1 MSDNMIQLVKVKTEE
16 MFWELLGLESIVY
29 ANARLDRFPMHPQSA
44 VADRFL
50 FGNPD
55 EVFRYAHLLELKNEY
70 IGYANAYHI
79 YSGEPKFSLVLL
91 PGYEQFYIE
100 ALALLE
106 TLTAP
111 ENTHI
116 ALHINTVDAELCK
129 AVEQLGYQRSMNES
143 RWLAALSL
151 ENYLEKNIANSSEFI
166 ERFTKENIPI
176 RAQYSALPT
185 GHLVTEKEYEN
196 LFNSEY
202 YKTAEE
208 YVIYLNGSHEIAGF
222 LTWWIDETAKTASLE
237 AVATLP
243 EFRRQGIMYRAITD
257 GLNKLKLRGFQYAY
271 VSTGSENPARFLYQ
285 KVGFQKLGEVY
296 LFEKEVSHV

>member
-1 MSDNMIQLVKVKTEE
+1 MMQLVQVKTEE

-111 ENTHI
+111 ENNHI
-116 ALHINTVDAELCK
+116 ALHINTVDTELFK
-129 AVEQLGYQRSMNES
+129 AAEQLDYQHSLNES
-143 RWLAALSL
+143 RWQAALSL
-151 ENYLEKNIANSSEFI
+151 ENHLEKDIENLSESL
-166 ERFTKENIPI
+166 ERLTKENIPI
-176 RAQYSALPT
+176 RAEYSALPT
-185 GHLVTEKEYEN
+185 GYAVTEKEYEAFLGN
-196 LFNSEY
+196 EY
-202 YKTAEE
+202 YQNAEE
-208 YVIYLNGSHEIAGF
+208 YVIHLKPNNEIAGV
-222 LTWWIDETAKTASLE
+222 LTWWVDETAKTASLE

-243 EFRRQGIMYRAITD
+243 EFWRQGIMYRAITD